1 MNQETVTAPG
11 EPTVGTAH
19 FRTLFPTTA
28 HGAHTARHAA
38 ERWLAAQQGWPEP
51 ADDDSAATASL
62 LVAEL
67 TANAALHGRV
77 RGRSARLALT
87 PTPAA
92 LRIEVT
98 DARGERPPAPTP
110 AADADSDGE
119 SGRAYSSSPRS
130 PAPGAASRTRRAA
143 RRCGRSAASRCP
155 AHAARPVERWSTR
168 RQDRFHDG

>member
-19 FRTLFPTTA
+19 FRTMFPTTA

-38 ERWLAAQQGWPEP
+38 ERWLAAQQGRPEP

-62 LVAEL
+62 LIAEL

-87 PTPAA
+87 LTPAA

-98 DARGERPPAPTP
+98 DARGERLPAPTP

-119 SGRAYSSSPRS
+119 SGRGLLLVASLADAWGCESHH
-130 PAPGAASRTRRAA
+130 PGGKTVWAECARRAA
-143 RRCGRSAASRCP
+143 RTGR
-155 AHAARPVERWSTR
+155 
-168 RQDRFHDG
+168 